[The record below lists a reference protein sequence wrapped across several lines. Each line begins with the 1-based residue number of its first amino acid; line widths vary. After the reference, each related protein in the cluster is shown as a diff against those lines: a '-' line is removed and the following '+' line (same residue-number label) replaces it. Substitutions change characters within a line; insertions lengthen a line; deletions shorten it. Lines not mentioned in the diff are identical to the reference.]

1 MNAISKLALA
11 TLIAASAATSAAAQ
25 DAHAGHGA
33 HGAPAQAGHAASHG
47 GHHSAVAGEMATG
60 EIKKVDKDAGKITIR
75 HGELKNL
82 NMPAMTMVFRVKDA
96 TMLAQVKAGD
106 SVKFVAEKVNGALT
120 ITKLEGAK

>member
-1 MNAISKLALA
+1 MNAMSKLALA
-11 TLIAASAATSAAAQ
+11 TLIAATSATTAFAQ

-33 HGAPAQAGHAASHG
+33 HAASAHAGHAASHG
-47 GHHSAVAGEMATG
+47 SHQVAGEMATG

-96 TMLAQVKAGD
+96 AMLGQVKAGD
-106 SVKFVAEKVNGALT
+106 KVQFVAEKVNGAIT
-120 ITKLEGAK
+120 VTKLESAK